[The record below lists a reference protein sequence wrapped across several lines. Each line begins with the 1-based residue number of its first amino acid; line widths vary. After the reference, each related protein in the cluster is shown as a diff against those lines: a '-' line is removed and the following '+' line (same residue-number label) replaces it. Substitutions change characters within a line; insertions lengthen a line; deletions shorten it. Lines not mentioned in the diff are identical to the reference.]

1 MPSSSKKVRD
11 ILYDDGDGGMIND
24 FSLPE
29 EHSQRF
35 VSIDL
40 GGNASVSTVTP
51 GHNLH
56 STPGTHTSAT
66 AMNNVENNDD
76 SRRGSNTKKTKAWER
91 AIDKYVKSV
100 LDNEKS
106 SPRTSANSTAASRKS
121 VRSLSNTNRS
131 SSNIHPDNHLLDALR
146 IETGTS
152 ITGGGG
158 ISSIPLH
165 VDSKGRFDDS
175 SFEPIDPYNGMDGG
189 GGIEV
194 SGKRT
199 RQVRKMK
206 QYIKD
211 EWMPQWKPICLIGLV
226 LLVTIIV
233 SSSIGGGN
241 DKDTTNSLDYNHN
254 VGSTPES
261 NSELTDL
268 LTDIGVES
276 VREAPQY
283 PTYMPTA
290 TSPIESE
297 ATIVPATTVPATTV
311 PTTTVPA
318 TLSVSFTH
326 IFQYS

>member
-11 ILYDDGDGGMIND
+11 MLYDGGVGEGMLND

-56 STPGTHTSAT
+56 TPGTHHSSTT
-66 AMNNVENNDD
+66 MNVENDGD
-76 SRRGSNTKKTKAWER
+76 RKKKKTKAWER

-100 LDNEKS
+100 LDDEKS
-106 SPRTSANSTAASRKS
+106 SPRTCANSTAASRKS
-121 VRSLSNTNRS
+121 VRSSSNTNRS
-131 SSNIHPDNHLLDALR
+131 SIHPDNHLLDALR

-152 ITGGGG
+152 IAGGGA
-158 ISSIPLH
+158 SSIPLH

-175 SFEPIDPYNGMDGG
+175 SFEPIDPYSGLDGGGDGG
-189 GGIEV
+189 GGVEV
-194 SGKRT
+194 SGKRS
-199 RQVRKMK
+199 RQVRKIK
-206 QYIKD
+206 QYLKE

-233 SSSIGGGN
+233 SSSVRGGN
-241 DKDTTNSLDYNHN
+241 DKATNSLDYDNN

-261 NSELTDL
+261 SSELTGL

-276 VREAPQY
+276 VREAPQW
-283 PTYMPTA
+283 PTYMPTS

-297 ATIVPATTVPATTV
+297 TI
-311 PTTTVPA
+311 VPA
-318 TLSVSFTH
+318 TLSVSFAH

>member
-11 ILYDDGDGGMIND
+11 ILYDDGGMIND

-56 STPGTHTSAT
+56 NTPGTHTSAT

-76 SRRGSNTKKTKAWER
+76 SKKKKTKAWER

-121 VRSLSNTNRS
+121 VRSSSNTNRS

-152 ITGGGG
+152 ITGGGT
-158 ISSIPLH
+158 SSIPLH

-233 SSSIGGGN
+233 SSSVGGGN
-241 DKDTTNSLDYNHN
+241 DKATTNSLDYDNN

-261 NSELTDL
+261 HSELTDL

-276 VREAPQY
+276 VRDAPQY
-283 PTYMPTA
+283 PTYMPTD
-290 TSPIESE
+290 SPIESSE
-297 ATIVPATTVPATTV
+297 ATTA
-311 PTTTVPA
+311 PA

-326 IFQYS
+326 IFQCS

>member
-1 MPSSSKKVRD
+1 
-11 ILYDDGDGGMIND
+11 
-24 FSLPE
+24 
-29 EHSQRF
+29 
-35 VSIDL
+35 
-40 GGNASVSTVTP
+40 
-51 GHNLH
+51 
-56 STPGTHTSAT
+56 
-66 AMNNVENNDD
+66 MNNVENNDD
-76 SRRGSNTKKTKAWER
+76 RKTKKTKAWER

-121 VRSLSNTNRS
+121 VRSSSNTNRS

-152 ITGGGG
+152 ITGGGT
-158 ISSIPLH
+158 SSIPLH

-206 QYIKD
+206 QYLKD

-233 SSSIGGGN
+233 SSSVGGGN
-241 DKDTTNSLDYNHN
+241 DKDTTNSLDYDNN

-261 NSELTDL
+261 HSELTDL

-276 VREAPQY
+276 VRDAPQY

-297 ATIVPATTVPATTV
+297 ATTV
-311 PTTTVPA
+311 PT

-326 IFQYS
+326 LFQFSRWGKHLFFMLSTLTTLLFMITIPLIHVTACGISLD